1 MCANNKSRDQAD
13 ALNIPVL
20 DLVVVH
26 LPRNS
31 RLEFSRARRN
41 GSIAITSRTIFPSD
55 SATKLRSFKR
65 CVRSVERWETLKTWW
80 FQVLYCDGCRESCHP
95 KRGPL
100 AAHNLGPPRG
110 SWQSNGAK
118 GSRGLAA
125 EPTPVCNDH
134 NCEPLTLYCAL
145 CKIAI
150 CALCLRD
157 RHATHP
163 HDVLPLAAACKAQK
177 VSLFNL
183 ALRSFGSYCLSLEKH
198 AREIYSRP

>member
-1 MCANNKSRDQAD
+1 M
-13 ALNIPVL
+13 
-20 DLVVVH
+20 
-26 LPRNS
+26 
-31 RLEFSRARRN
+31 
-41 GSIAITSRTIFPSD
+41 
-55 SATKLRSFKR
+55 
-65 CVRSVERWETLKTWW
+65 TLKTWW

-183 ALRSFGSYCLSLEKH
+183 ALRTSVVSVTTVYRSKSTREKFI
-198 AREIYSRP
+198 RDLDETGLGVVGPFTERD